1 MLEDL
6 MDDDKIYRTNETLI
20 PNFLRTAIND
30 LMQTKKM
37 MSIKRQ
43 LAMISNYRK
52 LFNAQFTEKK
62 YQELKMISH
71 PTLIMN
77 PLFE

>member
-30 LMQTKKM
+30 LMQTKDDV
-37 MSIKRQ
+37 Q
-43 LAMISNYRK
+43 LITPADFK
-52 LFNAQFTEKK
+52 LSKTLQCPIYKK
-62 YQELKMISH
+62 NIR
-71 PTLIMN
+71 N
-77 PLFE
+77 

>member
-1 MLEDL
+1 

-30 LMQTKKM
+30 LMQTKDDV
-37 MSIKRQ
+37 Q
-43 LAMISNYRK
+43 LITPARHDFKLSKTLQCPIYRK
-52 LFNAQFTEKK
+52 KISGIKE
-62 YQELKMISH
+62 MISH

>member
-30 LMQTKKM
+30 LMQTKDDVQL
-37 MSIKRQ
+37 IRQ

-52 LFNAQFTEKK
+52 LFNAQFTEKN
-62 YQELKMISH
+62 IR
-71 PTLIMN
+71 N
-77 PLFE
+77 